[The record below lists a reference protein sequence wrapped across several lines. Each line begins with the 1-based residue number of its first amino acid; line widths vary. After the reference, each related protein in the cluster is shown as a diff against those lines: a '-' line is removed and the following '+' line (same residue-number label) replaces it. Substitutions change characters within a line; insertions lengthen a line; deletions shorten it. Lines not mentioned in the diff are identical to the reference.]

1 MQSHIAVEGHML
13 ELAPIKKK
21 KGLISLHATFSPV
34 GLVDASDL
42 CLTIALMNPC
52 SHICAPAPGPLV
64 LVMTQWQRVR
74 GRITTVVTRF
84 HPYVR

>member
-1 MQSHIAVEGHML
+1 ML

-42 CLTIALMNPC
+42 CLMAAMMNPC
-52 SHICAPAPGPLV
+52 SHICARPLGA
-64 LVMTQWQRVR
+64 LCW
-74 GRITTVVTRF
+74 
-84 HPYVR
+84 